1 MQRLILAAVAIVLLT
16 GTILPGPAA
25 AQNPKSKYEFE
36 MYHVAI
42 ISRGANWQPY
52 GTEEATA
59 AQQTLMANIEKFGKA
74 GTLVSAGIVNDD
86 TAVELIFIFRTLTY
100 NEVLV
105 MFQKAPNVA
114 NGFYKADFFPWF
126 APKGLNLP
134 PPTRDTAPAP
144 TQGG

>member
-1 MQRLILAAVAIVLLT
+1 MQRLILAAVAIVLLA

-42 ISRGANWQPY
+42 VKQGPNWKPY
-52 GTEEATA
+52 GTDEATA
-59 AQQTLMANIEKFGKA
+59 VQQTLMKGINELDEA
-74 GTLVSAGIVNDD
+74 GTLVSGGIVNDG
-86 TAVELIFIFRTLTY
+86 TVVEMIFIFRTLTY

-105 MFQKAPNVA
+105 MFQKAPNVV

>member
-1 MQRLILAAVAIVLLT
+1 MQRLILAAVAIVLLA

-42 ISRGANWQPY
+42 ISRGPNWKPY
-52 GTEEATA
+52 GTDEATS
-59 AQQTLMANIEKFGKA
+59 AQQTLMANVDKLGQA
-74 GTLVSAGIVNDD
+74 GTLVSAGIVNDE
-86 TAVELIFIFRTLTY
+86 TAVELIFIFRTLKY

-105 MFQKAPNVA
+105 MFQKAPNVV

-126 APKGLNLP
+126 APKGLKLP

>member
-1 MQRLILAAVAIVLLT
+1 MQRLILAAVAIVLLA

-25 AQNPKSKYEFE
+25 AQNPQTKYEFE
-36 MYHVAI
+36 MYHIAI
-42 ISRGANWQPY
+42 ISRGTNWQPY
-52 GTEEATA
+52 GTDEATA
-59 AQQTLMANIEKFGKA
+59 VQQSLMAGVRKLDEA
-74 GTLVSAGIVNDD
+74 GTLVS
-86 TAVELIFIFRTLTY
+86 TAVEMIFIFRTLTY

-105 MFQKAPNVA
+105 MFQKAPNIV

-126 APKGLNLP
+126 APKGLDLP

>member
-1 MQRLILAAVAIVLLT
+1 MQRLILAAVAIVLLA

-59 AQQTLMANIEKFGKA
+59 AQQTLMANIEKLGKA

>member
-1 MQRLILAAVAIVLLT
+1 MQRLILIAAAIVLLA

-25 AQNPKSKYEFE
+25 AQQPKSRYEFE

-42 ISRGANWQPY
+42 ISQGPNWKPY

-59 AQQTLMANIEKFGKA
+59 VQQTLMAGVRKLDEA
-74 GTLVSAGIVNDD
+74 GTMVSGGIVNDA

-105 MFQKAPNVA
+105 MFQKAPNVV

>member
-1 MQRLILAAVAIVLLT
+1 MQRLILAAFAIVLLA

-25 AQNPKSKYEFE
+25 AQNPQTKYEFE

-42 ISRGANWQPY
+42 ISRGPNWQPY

-59 AQQTLMANIEKFGKA
+59 VQQSLMAGVRKLDES
-74 GTLVSAGIVNDD
+74 GTLVSGGIVNDE
-86 TAVELIFIFRTLTY
+86 TAVEMIFIFRTLKY

-126 APKGLNLP
+126 APKGLKLP